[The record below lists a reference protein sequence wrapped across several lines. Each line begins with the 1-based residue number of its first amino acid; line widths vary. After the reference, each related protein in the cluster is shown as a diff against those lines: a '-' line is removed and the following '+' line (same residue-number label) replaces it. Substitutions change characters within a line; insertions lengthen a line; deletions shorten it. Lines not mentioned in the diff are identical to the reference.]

1 MNVYDMDEKYDVVMF
16 SRTMKI
22 DLNKDVQRSLLEIV
36 GEENVSFG

>member
-1 MNVYDMDEKYDVVMF
+1 MNVYDMDEKYDVAMF